1 MNTYTNNK
9 KLTAMN
15 ISYYDF
21 QNLPDDI
28 RYDMVINQGR
38 FVEEK
43 IIDNLKYSLY
53 EVSFFSVEVIY
64 NISSNKITGMNV
76 FENRSAYFNG

>member
-1 MNTYTNNK
+1 
-9 KLTAMN
+9 MN

-76 FENRSAYFNG
+76 FENRSAYLNG